1 MSFEDATATALK
13 SPEDPPTNADSSGM
27 VWRAPSENG
36 FEPVAVDPASL
47 ALVERVTRLA
57 ASELAV
63 LFTGDEGVGKRT
75 FAAFLH
81 ARSRGAR
88 GPLVR
93 VSCQVATEAQ
103 LEAALFGI
111 EGGAGA
117 RAGALERADGGTLL
131 IEHLHALPASF
142 EARLIHV
149 LEFAQVYRVGS
160 VAPRRARVRFLAT
173 APRRPEGRDLVRRLA
188 GAVVEVPPLRG
199 RPADIEPLALRFV
212 SESVV
217 GRVEAMTFTPEARD
231 ALLAYDW
238 PGNGRELRFAVER
251 AVVPANDGLILA
263 RDLDL
268 PVRSGARTGAL
279 HDDVERLERQRIEG
293 ALAASGGNRS
303 RAARA
308 LGIARN
314 TLLARLKAY
323 GLG

>member
-1 MSFEDATATALK
+1 MTFEDATVERSREEL
-13 SPEDPPTNADSSGM
+13 SSDPDESGK
-27 VWRAPSENG
+27 VWAPPSESG
-36 FEPVAVDPASL
+36 FAPVAVDSASR
-47 ALVERVTRLA
+47 AVEDRVLRLA
-57 ASELAV
+57 ASDLAV

-75 FAAFLH
+75 FAALLH
-81 ARSRGAR
+81 ARSKTGR

-93 VSCQVATEAQ
+93 VSCQAATEAQ
-103 LEAALFGI
+103 LEGALFGI

-117 RAGALERADGGTLL
+117 RAGALERADGGTIL
-131 IEHLHALPASF
+131 IEHLNALPASF

-173 APRRPEGRDLVRRLA
+173 ARHRPEGRDLVRRLA
-188 GAVVEVPPLRG
+188 GAVVEIPPLRA
-199 RPADIEPLALRFV
+199 RPADIEPLARRFV
-212 SESVV
+212 AESVV
-217 GRVEAMTFTPEARD
+217 GRVEAMTFAPEALE
-231 ALLAYDW
+231 ALMAYDW
-238 PGNGRELRFAVER
+238 PGNGRELRIAVER
-251 AVVPANDGLILA
+251 AVVSANEGRILV

-268 PVRSGARTGAL
+268 PAPGGAPTGAL

-303 RAARA
+303 RAART

-323 GLG
+323 GIGG